1 MQGIM
6 QAVSSLCNSSSGFF
20 KSGHLGQIT
29 LLRQQQLP
37 GMYWVYPEHAALV
50 MSIDYCCCGFCYLTF
65 VVFTPIIS
73 VVNHLCYHV

>member
-1 MQGIM
+1 MQDIM
-6 QAVSSLCNSSSGFF
+6 QAVVLCAILRLASLM
-20 KSGHLGQIT
+20 SGHLGLIT

-50 MSIDYCCCGFCYLTF
+50 MSIDYYCCGFCYLTF
-65 VVFTPIIS
+65 VVGTPIIS